1 MKRNENTLTRLEFE
15 VMNILWDL
23 DRPAC
28 AWDVLGRW
36 TEPKPA
42 YTTVATYLKVLYE
55 KGYLDFSKNKGEG
68 KTHMYEPLVSRA
80 EYTRR
85 TMQDVKKNFF
95 GGSLK
100 SMFSYFIREEKLTP
114 EEIRELLSSVEE
126 DEQQ

>member
-1 MKRNENTLTRLEFE
+1 MRRKEDSLTKLEFE
-15 VMNILWDL
+15 VMTILWDL

-28 AWDVLGRW
+28 AWDVLSLW
-36 TEPKPA
+36 PEPKLA

-68 KTHMYEPLVSRA
+68 KTHMYVALVSRA

-95 GGSLK
+95 GGNLK
-100 SMFSYFIREEKLTP
+100 SMFSYFVSEEKLSP
-114 EEIRELLSSVEE
+114 EEIQELLSAISEE
-126 DEQQ
+126 